1 MAITKETIQ
10 NLRQDYK
17 SASLSK
23 KDVNP
28 DPFKQFDKW
37 FNEALNADL
46 MEPNAM
52 TLATV
57 SSAGKPSARIVL
69 LKGFSEDGFIFY
81 SNYLSKKGQEIAS
94 NNNVAIVFYWDVL
107 ERQVRIEGKISQ
119 LSEEESLKYFKTR
132 PVKSQLGAVVSQQ
145 SSVIANREVLEDEMK
160 NLEQKYNDHDVPKPK
175 HWGGY
180 IIEPVYFEFWQGR
193 RSRLHDRIIYQKSA
207 SKSWEINRLAP

>member
-1 MAITKETIQ
+1 MSVEKETVQ

-37 FNEALNADL
+37 FKEALDADL

-57 SSAGKPSARIVL
+57 AENGKPSARIVL
-69 LKGFSEDGFIFY
+69 LKGFSSDGFVFY
-81 SNYLSKKGQEIAS
+81 SNYLSKKGREIDA
-94 NNNVAIVFYWDVL
+94 NPNVSIVFYWDVL
-107 ERQVRIEGKISQ
+107 ERQVRIEGKISK
-119 LSEEESLKYFKTR
+119 LSENDSLEYFKTR
-132 PVKSQLGAVVSQQ
+132 PIKSQLGAVVSQQ
-145 SSVIANREVLEDEMK
+145 SSIITSRDVLETEMAQ
-160 NLEQKYNDHDVPKPK
+160 LEEKYNNQEVPKPD

-180 IIEPVYFEFWQGR
+180 IIKPNYFEFWQGR
-193 RSRLHDRIIYQKSA
+193 RSRLHDRIIYEKTA